1 MSVSGLSYSIGQAPL
16 DGLDSIYADY
26 ISTTSLDIGASFN
39 GMPIT
44 YFTGTTSNIQTQID
58 NISGIISGQPG
69 NFGGFYCNTTLN
81 NPVANVIRYAYIN
94 TADPANSGVT
104 MFEPAGGGLFQSL
117 QVADDGAY
125 NVQFSCQITHT
136 SSNKHDVWIWL
147 RKNGTDVAES
157 AGKVTLEGNGYNQVP
172 AWNYVID
179 LSGGD
184 YVSIMWACDTTQMSL
199 PAIAAQTTPV
209 AIPAIPS
216 VIITVTQVI
225 NLAAGP
231 TGATG
236 PTGLNGAVGPTGAV
250 GATGATGAVGAT
262 GATGDVGPSPVF
274 SIGTVTAVPSGT
286 PPTVSLT
293 GTALLPVLNFQL
305 ETGAQGPV
313 GPAGPQGHTGHTGH
327 TGPTGDVG
335 PTGPTDT
342 AGAAAAGAAAGT
354 SAALAVC
361 ATLEAEVDALATT
374 VGGLVTDVAGLDTA
388 VGALETDVATLQGQV
403 TTLETDV
410 ATLQDKTVNITS
422 ATPAVDTTFAG
433 AIICSEYGSATAI
446 NMSATNNISITTPAS
461 AELVGAVYAQV
472 QSDTLASV
480 ISPIVSINSGV
491 PGGGV
496 INIGESLLDIINI
509 QGIPFVN
516 FNVTSFNQW

>member
-26 ISTTSLDIGASFN
+26 ISTTSLDIGDSFN

-44 YFTGTTSNIQTQID
+44 YFTGTTSNIQNQID

-69 NFGGFYCNTTLN
+69 NFGSFYCNATLN
-81 NPVANVIRYAYIN
+81 NPTANVARYAYIN

-104 MFEPAGGGLFQSL
+104 MYQSGGGGLFQSL
-117 QVADDGAY
+117 QVSDPGAY
-125 NVQFSCQITHT
+125 NIQFSCQITHT
-136 SSNKHDVWIWL
+136 SSNKNDIWIWL
-147 RKNGTDVAES
+147 RKNGTDVADS
-157 AGKVTLEGNGYNQVP
+157 AGKVTLAGNDDNQVP

-179 LSGGD
+179 LAAGD
-184 YVSIMWACDTTQMSL
+184 YVSIMWACNTTQMSL

-209 AIPAIPS
+209 VIPAIPS

-231 TGATG
+231 TGAVG
-236 PTGLNGAVGPTGAV
+236 PTGAAGPTGANGAV
-250 GATGATGAVGAT
+250 GATGATGATGPT
-262 GATGDVGPSPVF
+262 GAVGPSPVF
-274 SIGTVTAVPSGT
+274 SIGTVTAVPYGT
-286 PPTVSLT
+286 PPTVGIT
-293 GTALLPVLNFQL
+293 GTPLLPVLNFQL

-313 GPAGPQGHTGHTGH
+313 GPHGPQGHTGHTGP

-354 SAALAVC
+354 SAALAVV
-361 ATLEAEVDALATT
+361 ATLQAEVDALELT
-374 VGGLVTDVAGLDTA
+374 VGGLVTDVGTLDTA

-410 ATLQDKTVNITS
+410 TALQDKTVNIIA
-422 ATPAVDTTFAG
+422 ATPAVSTEFNG
-433 AIICSEYGSATAI
+433 AIICDEYSSAVGI
-446 NMSATNNISITTPAS
+446 SMSATNSITIMTPSTAGL
-461 AELVGAVYAQV
+461 AGAVSAQI
-472 QSDTLASV
+472 QSDAEVNVYGPV
-480 ISPIVSINSGV
+480 INIMSGT
-491 PGGGV
+491 PSAGV
-496 INIGESLLDIINI
+496 INIGTSFFDNVNI
-509 QGIPFVN
+509 QGLPFIN
-516 FNVTSFNQW
+516 FNNNPFNQW